1 MCTWEHSSHCGN
13 WVSVW
18 CFPWG
23 YQRKEWLYGAQP
35 PFFSSPSPN
44 PFSTISSHAGAK
56 AAASSPLHPMCTRSV
71 PQSGSWQSWQCHRHV
86 PWRGIFGWLSS
97 AACQGGAGT
106 TTEHKAPSVV
116 VQVNRAE
123 GGTVPSYQ
131 SDLQLPA
138 PCSAP
143 LRAFWHYCRVA
154 TYYYLSSSFYFLLK

>member
-86 PWRGIFGWLSS
+86 PWRGIFGWLWS
-97 AACQGGAGT
+97 AACQGRSRDHHGAQSTLSCGAG
-106 TTEHKAPSVV
+106 EQSW
-116 VQVNRAE
+116 
-123 GGTVPSYQ
+123 GGYCA
-131 SDLQLPA
+131 LLPKWPA
-138 PCSAP
+138 AASAMLCAIASFLTLLP
-143 LRAFWHYCRVA
+143 LRITIYPA
-154 TYYYLSSSFYFLLK
+154 LSISS